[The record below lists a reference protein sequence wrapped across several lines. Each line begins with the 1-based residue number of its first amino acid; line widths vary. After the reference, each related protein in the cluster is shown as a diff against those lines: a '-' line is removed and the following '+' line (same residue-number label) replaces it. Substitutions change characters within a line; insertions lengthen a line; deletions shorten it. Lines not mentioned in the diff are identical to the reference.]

1 MSTVDELVCKNVK
14 INGKLITDVE
24 KEICVISFPDDM
36 YDGQYGKGGKGEIK
50 VVKLK
55 KSIKSK
61 YSFYKITHP
70 CTR

>member
-50 VVKLK
+50 LVKL
-55 KSIKSK
+55 
-61 YSFYKITHP
+61 
-70 CTR
+70 